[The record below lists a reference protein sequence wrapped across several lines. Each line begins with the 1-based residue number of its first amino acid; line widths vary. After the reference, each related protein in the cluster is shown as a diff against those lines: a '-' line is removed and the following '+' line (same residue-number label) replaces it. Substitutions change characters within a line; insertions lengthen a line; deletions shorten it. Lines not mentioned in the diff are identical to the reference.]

1 MGVSVSRELEIKVLG
16 QTESPNPKG
25 SFYLAHNIFG
35 LFFFFF
41 LLNFVEIA
49 LC

>member
-1 MGVSVSRELEIKVLG
+1 MGVSVSGELEIKVLG
-16 QTESPNPKG
+16 QTESPDPKG

-35 LFFFFF
+35 FFS
-41 LLNFVEIA
+41 LNFVEIA